1 MSAACGSG
9 GRTPTPAPTPAWVQG
24 GRKGQKLWTAT
35 THEVL
40 GHTDV
45 VTKHP
50 HVDNSC
56 LPDVAACSGAEGSA
70 LGPPGSGEV
79 DVLLE
84 EAVTAGDRGLSAPE
98 MTPGPTPYAPT
109 PCQPPGLGL
118 DGREERPHR
127 WHQPSP
133 PSGSRASAPTQHP
146 WRLGSGARGVADC
159 DAHMSQWDALGS
171 PREAQPCTV
180 SGLTGAIEN
189 ACPARPGS
197 HVGTAEQGGTHS
209 DTPSWESVSTGYHV
223 QQWNCWVTLLNPEKQ
238 QQRP

>member
-1 MSAACGSG
+1 M
-9 GRTPTPAPTPAWVQG
+9 RAWSPG
-24 GRKGQKLWTAT
+24 DDMR
-35 THEVL
+35 
-40 GHTDV
+40 
-45 VTKHP
+45 
-50 HVDNSC
+50 
-56 LPDVAACSGAEGSA
+56 
-70 LGPPGSGEV
+70 GSGEHESDIAGETREARTPV
-79 DVLLE
+79 QRQGVGLE
-84 EAVTAGDRGLSAPE
+84 AKGSCPPRSIFCDLNRLCACPASCSIILWL
-98 MTPGPTPYAPT
+98 
-109 PCQPPGLGL
+109 PCHPRL
-118 DGREERPHR
+118 
-127 WHQPSP
+127 
-133 PSGSRASAPTQHP
+133 SGSPS
-146 WRLGSGARGVADC
+146 SGARGVADC